1 MKRAADSWRCAR
13 GWNFTIFYQRD
24 CTLYMYFIVNTFY
37 FEFSQIV
44 ANLILKYVFGSNL
57 MKISIYCI
65 TIIKNILWCFFYK
78 IPFIIAIIVCQTIII
93 CIYFIYLF
101 RTSKQNIRIISG
113 NFVKKFRYIYN
124 YFFICVKNV
133 ILRMM

>member
-13 GWNFTIFYQRD
+13 GRNFTIFFQRD
-24 CTLYMYFIVNTFY
+24 CTLYMYFIVSTFY

-57 MKISIYCI
+57 MKISRYYHHQ
-65 TIIKNILWCFFYK
+65 KYFMMFFYK

>member
-13 GWNFTIFYQRD
+13 GRNFTIFYQRD
-24 CTLYMYFIVNTFY
+24 CTLYMYFIASTFY

-44 ANLILKYVFGSNL
+44 ANLILKYVSEVIWWKSL
-57 MKISIYCI
+57 DI